1 MTRAAQL
8 CTFTVA
14 DTLLGL
20 EVEHVQEVIRFHEM
34 ARVPLASDK
43 IEGLINLRGQIV
55 TAIDMRRR
63 LGLDPRDPGDLPMN
77 VVLTPGHG
85 SVSLLVDDIGDV
97 LELDDR
103 TFESPPATLAPAYR
117 EMIRGVY
124 KLERGLLLVL
134 DSRKAIDLNQSQS
147 EAA

>member
-1 MTRAAQL
+1 MSRPIQL

-14 DTLLGL
+14 ETLLGL

-34 ARVPLASDK
+34 ARVPLAADT

-63 LGLDPRDPGDLPMN
+63 FGLPPREDGALPMN
-77 VVLTPGHG
+77 VVLTPIHG
-85 SVSLLVDDIGDV
+85 SVSLLVDEIGDV
-97 LELDDR
+97 LDLNE
-103 TFESPPATLAPAYR
+103 ESMEAPPATLDPAFQDL
-117 EMIRGVY
+117 IRGVY
-124 KLERGLLLVL
+124 KLDGQLLLVL
-134 DSRKAIDLNQSQS
+134 DAVRAIALATS

>member
-1 MTRAAQL
+1 MSRPAQL

-20 EVEHVQEVIRFHEM
+20 EVEHVQEVLRFHEM
-34 ARVPLASDK
+34 ARVPLASET

-63 LGLDPRDPGDLPMN
+63 FSLPPRVEDQRPMN
-77 VVLTPGHG
+77 VVLSPSHG

-97 LELDDR
+97 LDLDDQEM
-103 TFESPPATLAPAYR
+103 ESPPATLDPAFQDL
-117 EMIRGVY
+117 IRGVY
-124 KLERGLLLVL
+124 KLDGRLLLML
-134 DSRKAIDLNQSQS
+134 DPVKAIDLAPM
-147 EAA
+147 ETA